1 MTGDTRVARVRGSES
16 GLSRRLRG
24 LVRSL
29 LAMLVSPIAA
39 RRRSRDRLRL
49 AAGTQADPVPSGL
62 ELPVPSPLPAADR
75 ARAAGPPSAGPE
87 ILQRPVPDRAR
98 ATRATRH
105 PSAGSGVPWMMA
117 IPASGASEISA
128 HPRVPPPPEDH
139 YRYVRVDTAFGARG
153 YAATFATLQRTPGCK
168 LLDLTPARMLSVEVF
183 ERLSA
188 SWTAPPGTVP
198 RLGILLS
205 FERWV
210 MLRDDAR
217 AALAPL
223 AGAGVAVEV
232 LYEEQAWGVCAAIW
246 FALGNVI
253 HNVPAV
259 LGSLAKR
266 RLPSSA
272 IWPMVIDTLRDLVRT
287 HYVGSEVP
295 DLLTQIAGLALSC
308 GGADQ
313 AAVLA
318 REALYHLP
326 ETANAARS
334 RALRE
339 LGAALV
345 GQGQTEAGMA
355 HFDQAITVAER
366 ARDPV
371 GSARALCQSGLCA
384 LNHGDYAN
392 AERRLRRAIELLAPP
407 VRRPHLLASAH
418 HSLAIALMYQ
428 GCDEAEH
435 HVRTAMEL
443 CPDPHSHLAEED
455 RILLDRLREQQIE
468 LN

>member
-1 MTGDTRVARVRGSES
+1 
-16 GLSRRLRG
+16 L
-24 LVRSL
+24 
-29 LAMLVSPIAA
+29 
-39 RRRSRDRLRL
+39 
-49 AAGTQADPVPSGL
+49 
-62 ELPVPSPLPAADR
+62 
-75 ARAAGPPSAGPE
+75 
-87 ILQRPVPDRAR
+87 
-98 ATRATRH
+98 
-105 PSAGSGVPWMMA
+105 
-117 IPASGASEISA
+117 
-128 HPRVPPPPEDH
+128 
-139 YRYVRVDTAFGARG
+139 YRYVRVEAAFGARG

-168 LLDLTPARMLSVEVF
+168 LLDLTPARMLSIEVF
-183 ERLSA
+183 ERLA
-188 SWTAPPGTVP
+188 TSWTAPPGTVP

-223 AGAGVAVEV
+223 AGAGVVVEV
-232 LYEEQAWGVCAAIW
+232 LYEEQAWGMCAAVW
-246 FALGNVI
+246 FALGNII

-259 LGSLAKR
+259 LSSLAKR
-266 RLPSSA
+266 WQPSSA
-272 IWPMVIDTLRDLVRT
+272 IWPTVIDTLRDLVRT
-287 HYVGSEVP
+287 HYVGGEVP
-295 DLLTQIAGLALSC
+295 DLLTRVAGLALSC

-313 AAVLA
+313 AAALA
-318 REALYHLP
+318 REALDHLP
-326 ETANAARS
+326 ETPNAVRS

-345 GQGQTEAGMA
+345 ERGQTEAGMA

-371 GSARALCQSGLCA
+371 GGASALCQSGLCA

-392 AERRLRRAIELLAPP
+392 AERRFRRAIELLPAP

-418 HSLAIALMYQ
+418 DSLAIALMYQ

-443 CPDPHSHLAEED
+443 RADPHSYLADDD

>member
-1 MTGDTRVARVRGSES
+1 MTGDTRASGR
-16 GLSRRLRG
+16 GLSRLLRRLGRN
-24 LVRSL
+24 L
-29 LAMLVSPIAA
+29 LAVLVSPAITA
-39 RRRSRDRLRL
+39 RRRSRDRRL
-49 AAGTQADPVPSGL
+49 AAGIQADPVTSAL
-62 ELPVPSPLPAADR
+62 ELPVPSPPVTDR
-75 ARAAGPPSAGPE
+75 ARAAGPPSAG
-87 ILQRPVPDRAR
+87 A
-98 ATRATRH
+98 
-105 PSAGSGVPWMMA
+105 GVPRTMA
-117 IPASGASEISA
+117 MATPASGISPP
-128 HPRVPPPPEDH
+128 PRVPPPPGELYH
-139 YRYVRVDTAFGARG
+139 YVRVDAAFGARG
-153 YAATFATLQRTPGCK
+153 YAATFATLQHAPGCK

-183 ERLSA
+183 EHLAA

-210 MLRDDAR
+210 MLRDEAR

-223 AGAGVAVEV
+223 AGAGVAAEV
-232 LYEEQAWGVCAAIW
+232 LYEEQAWGMCAAVW

-259 LGSLAKR
+259 LGSLAR
-266 RLPSSA
+266 RRRPSSA

-287 HYVGSEVP
+287 HYVGGEVP
-295 DLLTQIAGLALSC
+295 DLLTQIAALSLSC

-313 AAVLA
+313 AAALA
-318 REALYHLP
+318 REALYHLL
-326 ETANAARS
+326 ETPNAIRS

-345 GQGQTEAGMA
+345 EQGQTEAGML
-355 HFDQAITVAER
+355 HFDQAITVAES

-371 GSARALCQSGLCA
+371 GGASALCQSGLCA

-392 AERRLRRAIELLAPP
+392 AERRFRRAIELLAPS
-407 VRRPHLLASAH
+407 VGRPHLLASAH

-428 GCDEAEH
+428 GCGEAEYH
-435 HVRTAMEL
+435 LRTAMEL
-443 CPDPHSHLAEED
+443 RPDPHSNLAEED
-455 RILLDRLREQQIE
+455 RILLDRLREQQMA